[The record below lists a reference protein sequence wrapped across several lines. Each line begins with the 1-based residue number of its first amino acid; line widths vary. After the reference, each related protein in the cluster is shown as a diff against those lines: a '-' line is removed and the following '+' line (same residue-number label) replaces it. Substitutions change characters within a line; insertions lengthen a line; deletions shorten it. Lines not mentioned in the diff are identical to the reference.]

1 MPIYTETIIKRWFGK
16 EKNLEILNGI
26 VHHKNDKQIAK
37 ETGLRIDRV
46 ANYRRKLKKKGLL
59 TVGFYNINH
68 EKLGL
73 TQVMDFPR
81 EKPDTDDI
89 FLTFLVRIS
98 RPFGYLR
105 LRQFPP
111 DRVGDGYH
119 LGTGTRIM
127 NSFSLPFIVKDF
139 KKQFEEIF
147 GQVELDIDGKKYE
160 KDDKIDLLSIYIC
173 KEVQRGNYGAR
184 TIARAISKEIDEDD
198 LGIQPSISNVN
209 RRLKKLKKEG
219 IIRKS
224 NPLNLVPLRP
234 YYNFDSA
241 IVKKTKHFNQTLA
254 ALIELNVII
263 GVSSILNEPQKAYIV
278 LEYHFSQKWEILGIL
293 KQYLEE
299 ITFLDHAPFGLR
311 RTLPYE
317 YFREKLSEKNIE
329 KEKNKL

>member
-1 MPIYTETIIKRWFGK
+1 MPIYPETIIKRWFGK
-16 EKNLEILNGI
+16 EKNLKILNGI

-37 ETGLRIDRV
+37 ETKLRIDRV

-59 TVGFYNINH
+59 TAGFYNINH

-73 TQVMDFPR
+73 IQVMDFPR
-81 EKPDTDDI
+81 EKPDMDDTY
-89 FLTFLVRIS
+89 LTFLVRIS

-105 LRQFPP
+105 MRQLPL
-111 DRVGDGYH
+111 DQAGDGYH
-119 LGTGTRIM
+119 LGAGNRIL
-127 NSFSLPFIVKDF
+127 NYFSLPFVVEDF
-139 KKQFEEIF
+139 RTRFEEIF
-147 GQVELDIDGKKYE
+147 GQVKLDIDGRIYE
-160 KDDKIDLLSIYIC
+160 KDEQIDLLSIYIC

-184 TIARAISKEIDEDD
+184 TIAREISKDIDEDE

-209 RRLKKLKKEG
+209 RRLQRLKKEG
-219 IIRKS
+219 IICKA

-241 IVKKTKHFNQTLA
+241 IVKKTKDFNYTLA
-254 ALIELNVII
+254 ALTELNVII
-263 GVSSILNEPQKAYIV
+263 GISNILNKPKKANIF

-293 KQYLEE
+293 KKYLEE

-317 YFREKLSEKNIE
+317 YFRDMLLEKKYI
-329 KEKNKL
+329 

>member
-16 EKNLEILNGI
+16 KKNLEILNGI

-59 TVGFYNINH
+59 TAGFYSINH

-73 TQVMDFPR
+73 IQVMDFPR
-81 EKPDTDDI
+81 EKPDTGDT

-105 LRQFPP
+105 MRQLPP

-119 LGTGTRIM
+119 LGAGIRIL
-127 NSFSLPFIVKDF
+127 NSFSIPFIVKDF
-139 KKQFEEIF
+139 KTRFKDIF
-147 GQVELDIDGKKYE
+147 GHVELDIDGRKYE
-160 KDDKIDLLSIYIC
+160 KDEEIDLLSIYIC

-184 TIARAISKEIDEDD
+184 TISRAISKEIGEDE

-209 RRLKKLKKEG
+209 RRLKQLRKRG
-219 IIRKS
+219 IICKA

-241 IVKKTKHFNQTLA
+241 IVKKTKDFNYTLA
-254 ALIELNVII
+254 ALTELNVII
-263 GVSSILNEPQKAYIV
+263 GINNILNNSEKANIF

-293 KQYLEE
+293 KEHLEE
-299 ITFLDHAPFGLR
+299 ITFFDHAPFGLR

-317 YFREKLSEKNIE
+317 YFRDMLSEKKYI
-329 KEKNKL
+329 

>member
-1 MPIYTETIIKRWFGK
+1 MPIYPETIIKRWFGK
-16 EKNLEILNGI
+16 EKNLKILNGI

-37 ETGLRIDRV
+37 ETKLRIDRV

-59 TVGFYNINH
+59 TTGFYNINH

-73 TQVMDFPR
+73 VQEMDFPR
-81 EKPDTDDI
+81 EKPDIDDT

-105 LRQFPP
+105 LRQLPP
-111 DRVGDGYH
+111 DRAGDGYH
-119 LGTGTRIM
+119 LGVGKRMM

-139 KKQFEEIF
+139 MTRFEEIF
-147 GQVELDIDGKKYE
+147 GQVELDIDEERHE
-160 KDDKIDLLSIYIC
+160 KDEQIDLLSIYIC

-184 TIARAISKEIDEDD
+184 TIARAISKEIDEDE

-209 RRLKKLKKEG
+209 RRLKRLRREG

-241 IVKKTKHFNQTLA
+241 IVKKTKDFNHTLA
-254 ALIELNVII
+254 ALTELNVII
-263 GVSSILNEPQKAYIV
+263 GISNILNKPEKAYIV
-278 LEYHFSQKWEILGIL
+278 VEYHFSQKWDILRIL
-293 KQYLEE
+293 KEYLEE

-317 YFREKLSEKNIE
+317 YFRDMLSEKKHI
-329 KEKNKL
+329 